1 MGSLQQRNWEIAW
14 QGIAHYPRVLGF
26 FLGAGLSTLWFSGIL
41 FVGLSIPLLMEPMPP
56 LIFQGGLVVQ
66 VSFSSI
72 MRLPHQVLFVP
83 LSCRHLVLLCCLG
96 AGLTVW

>member
-14 QGIAHYPRVLGF
+14 QGIEHYPRVLGF
-26 FLGAGLSTLWFSGIL
+26 FLGAALSALWFSWIL
-41 FVGLSIPLLMEPMPP
+41 LVSLWIPLLLEPMPP

-72 MRLPHQVLFVP
+72 IRLPHQVLFVP
-83 LSCRHLVLLCCLG
+83 LSWRHLVLLCCLG
-96 AGLTVW
+96 GG